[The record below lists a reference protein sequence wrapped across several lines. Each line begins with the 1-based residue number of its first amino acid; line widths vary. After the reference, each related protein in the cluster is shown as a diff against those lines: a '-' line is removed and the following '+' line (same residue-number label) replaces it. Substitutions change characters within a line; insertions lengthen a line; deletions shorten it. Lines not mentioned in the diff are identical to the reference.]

1 MARIF
6 TLDEANALLPRL
18 SEILAEMQAKQP
30 ALARLREELAAM
42 GRTASGNG
50 HLAGKELGEKRRQ
63 ADAIAA
69 QLDELLAEVTSF
81 GCELK
86 GLDEGLID
94 FPAERDGRTVYLCW
108 RLGEETIAHWHDIEG
123 GFAGRQ
129 QL

>member
-18 SEILAEMQAKQP
+18 SEIIGEMQAKQP

-50 HLAGKELGEKRRQ
+50 HLVGKELRDKQQRAE
-63 ADAIAA
+63 AIAG

-86 GLDEGLID
+86 GLDQGLID

-108 RLGEETIAHWHDIEG
+108 RLGEGTITHWHDIEA